1 MSQTSREK
9 LMDEYHELRTK
20 QHQQLR
26 LDCPKCGGFRVK
38 MNLNDCY
45 ECQNNEC
52 RAVYST
58 GTEVP
63 GLERVIL
70 VNPNSL
76 KDSFEASV
84 LPLPGEGQ
92 FLFDPEIAEL
102 RERLAA
108 LTEDEEK

>member
-26 LDCPKCGGFRVK
+26 LDCPKCGEFEVK
-38 MNLNDCY
+38 MSIYDYY
-45 ECQNNEC
+45 ECRNEKC
-52 RAVYST
+52 RTAYST

-102 RERLAA
+102 KERLAA